1 MKRILNLF
9 VLGYLAC
16 GLVWAQGGTA
26 QISGTV
32 SDRSGAVLP
41 GVQITATQT
50 ETGAE
55 RTSITNETGSY
66 VLPNL
71 PIGPYRLEAALPGF
85 RTFAQSGIVLQVNA
99 SVAINPSLEV
109 GQVSETIEVQANA
122 AMVETRATG
131 VGQVID
137 NAQILELPLVGRQVT
152 DLVVLA
158 GAAVQTGITA
168 NTGRSFP
175 GVPQFSIA
183 GGLNRGTSFTLD
195 GASHNDFRSNFG
207 LPMPFPDALQE
218 FKVETS
224 AVPAQ
229 YGFRSG
235 GALNAVT
242 KSGTNDFH
250 GAAFWFVRN
259 EKFNARNFFADVRDP
274 LKRNQFG
281 GTIGGPI
288 KENKLFFFGAYQG
301 TTTRQTPT
309 GSTTSFVPTPAM
321 IRGDFSRYN
330 SPACG
335 RNVSLPPPFQ
345 NNIVPESALSPGA
358 VAAAKLLP
366 VPEDE
371 CGTTRWGSPIK
382 RDEHQLIGKADYQ
395 ISNGHSM
402 FWRYMG
408 FWYDHAQPSNLVS
421 NALVTQTPGQDNL
434 FQSGTFGDT
443 LTIGSSV
450 VNSLR
455 LGWNRQAVQRINPEY
470 FDVADLGINA
480 YRGVPKMININ
491 VAQAFIVGSRTS
503 APNNYNETNYQIAD
517 DLGVIKGNHQLSF
530 GGNFLTAQSNS
541 NSQTFTLGTWD
552 FNGGLVGA
560 GSPPLVDFMLGR
572 LSQLEQGGP
581 NWTYV
586 RSKVLGIYAQ
596 DSWKARSNLTI
607 SAGLRWE
614 PYLPQRFERDGFNYF
629 DMDAFLRN
637 ERTSI
642 YRNAPAGMFYPGDSQ
657 FHAGGNSSNPI
668 ERRFDKFAPRLGLSW
683 DPLGDGKTVIRA
695 AYGIFYETQAGEYFI
710 AVGQGAPWAGKAA
723 IQNVPFDD
731 PWRNIAGGNPFPFEP
746 NATAPYPPNGVYA
759 LAFPDTTPPYVQQW
773 NVGLQ
778 RQVATDWLLSA
789 SYIGNQVTHLYGAR
803 ELNPG
808 VYIPGVADAAG
819 RCNTTLNGQPVFAR
833 VTAGATCSTAGNVQ
847 ARRMLTLLDPDGS
860 RGAAK
865 YGYIAVWDDSG
876 TRSYNGMLL
885 SVNKRMSR
893 NYSVT
898 ANYTWSHCIGHP
910 VNNLLQGTAGAGVFN
925 DPANRDYDR
934 GNCGDQD
941 IRHIANATT
950 VVSMPRFSSTW
961 MQRVAGNWR
970 LSGILRAQSGEHTQA
985 LITSDAALTGVNVRS
1000 QRANVLSPDVY
1011 GNQCTTDLRAQTP
1024 TCRWFNASAFGT
1036 PANGTLGNAG
1046 MGALVGPGRWTI
1058 DAGLSRTF
1066 DITERHRLEFRAEAN
1081 NVLNHTNFDN
1091 PTNTLGATFGRITS
1105 ADDPRVMQF
1114 AVKYI
1119 F

>member
-1 MKRILNLF
+1 MRRILTLF
-9 VLGYLAC
+9 AFGCLSCTAVFG
-16 GLVWAQGGTA
+16 QGGTA

-41 GVQITATQT
+41 GVQITATQS
-50 ETGAE
+50 ETGAV
-55 RTSITNETGSY
+55 RTGITNETGSY

-71 PIGPYRLEAALPGF
+71 PIGPYKLEASLPGF
-85 RTFAQSGIVLQVNA
+85 RTFVQSGIVLQVNG
-99 SVAINPSLEV
+99 SVVINPSLEV
-109 GQVSETIEVQANA
+109 GQVSETVEVQANA
-122 AMVETRATG
+122 LMVETRATG

-158 GAAVQTGITA
+158 GAALQTSTTG

-183 GGLNRGTSFTLD
+183 GGLSRGTSFTLD

-242 KSGTNDFH
+242 KSGTNDLH
-250 GAAFWFVRN
+250 GTAFWFVRN
-259 EKFNARNFFADVRDP
+259 EKFNARNFFSDVRDP

-281 GTIGGPI
+281 GTAGGALR
-288 KENKLFFFGAYQG
+288 ENKLFFFAAYQG
-301 TTTRQTPT
+301 TTTRQIPI

-321 IRGDFSRYN
+321 IAGDFSRYN

-335 RNVSLPPPFQ
+335 RTGTLPAPFV
-345 NNIVPESALSPGA
+345 NNIAPQSALSPAA

-366 VPEDE
+366 AAEDE
-371 CGTTRWGSPIK
+371 CGTTRWGVPVK
-382 RDEHQLIGKADYQ
+382 RDEHQIIGKIDYQ
-395 ISNGHSM
+395 RSNNHSM

-408 FWYDHAQPSNLVS
+408 LWYDHAQPSNLVN
-421 NALVTQTPGQDNL
+421 NALATQVPGQDNL

-443 LTIGSSV
+443 MTISNNI

-455 LGWNRQAVQRINPEY
+455 LGWNRQAIQRINPEY
-470 FDVADLGINA
+470 FDVTDLGIRA
-480 YRGVPKMININ
+480 YRAVPKMINIS

-503 APNNYNETNYQIAD
+503 APNNYNETNYQISE
-517 DLGVIKGNHQLSF
+517 DLGIIKGNHQLSF
-530 GGNFLTAQSNS
+530 GGNVLTAQSNS

-552 FNGGLVGA
+552 FNGGLAGP
-560 GSPPLVDFMLGR
+560 GSPPLADFMLGR

-586 RSKVLGIYAQ
+586 RSRVLGLYAQ
-596 DSWKARSNLTI
+596 DSWKALPNVTI

-614 PYLPQRFERDGFNYF
+614 PYIPQRFVRDSFNYF
-629 DMDAFLRN
+629 DMDAFLRG
-637 ERTSI
+637 EKTQI
-642 YRNAPAGMFYPGDSQ
+642 YLNAPAGMFYPGDSQ
-657 FHAGGNSSNPI
+657 FRAGGNSSNPI
-668 ERRFDKFAPRLGLSW
+668 EKQWDKLAPRIGVSW
-683 DPLGDGKTVIRA
+683 DPTKDGKTVVRA

-723 IQNVPFDD
+723 IQNVLFDD

-759 LAFPDTTPPYVQQW
+759 LAFPGTTPPYVQQW
-773 NVGLQ
+773 NLSIQ
-778 RQVATDWLLSA
+778 RQIATDWLA
-789 SYIGNQVTHLYGAR
+789 SVTYMGNQVTHLYGAR
-803 ELNPG
+803 EQNPG
-808 VYIPGVADAAG
+808 VFIPGFADSTG
-819 RCNTTLNGQPVFAR
+819 RCNTTLNGQNVFAR
-833 VTAGATCSTAGNVQ
+833 VNANTECSTAGNVQ
-847 ARRMLTLLDPDGS
+847 ARRVLTLLDPDGS
-860 RGAAK
+860 RGSSK
-865 YGYIAVWDDSG
+865 YGYIGVWDDSG
-876 TRSYNGMLL
+876 TRSYNGLLL
-885 SVNKRMSR
+885 SLNKRMSR
-893 NYSVT
+893 NYSLT

-934 GNCGDQD
+934 GNCLDQD
-941 IRHIANATT
+941 VRHIANATA
-950 VVSMPRFSSTW
+950 VIGMPSFSDPW
-961 MQRVAGNWR
+961 VQRLAGNWR
-970 LSGILRAQSGEHTQA
+970 ISGILRGQSGEHLSPFVSA
-985 LITSDAALTGVNVRS
+985 DLMRTGVNVRS
-1000 QRANVLSPDVY
+1000 QRADVIAPNVY
-1011 GNQCTTDLRAQTP
+1011 GNQCKTDLRAQNP
-1024 TCRWFNASAFGT
+1024 TCRWFNSDAFGM
-1036 PANGTLGNAG
+1036 PAVGKLGNAAAG
-1046 MGALVGPGRWTI
+1046 SLVGPGSWTI

-1066 DITERHRLEFRAEAN
+1066 VITEAQRLEFRAEAN
-1081 NVLNHTNFDN
+1081 NVLNHTNFSN
-1091 PTNTLGATFGRITS
+1091 PTNTLGATFGRITG
-1105 ADDPRVMQF
+1105 ADDPRIMQF